1 MNWDELFIRMAF
13 LVSEKS
19 KDPST
24 KVGCVIVSQDNAVLA
39 TGFNGFPRGVIELV
53 THRMV
58 QADDYPA
65 FYEEKLETPILHPE
79 RWARPA
85 KYSWV
90 EHAERNAIYNAAR
103 AGVCIA
109 GAKAYMNWE
118 PQPCADCC
126 RGFIQSGIAEIIG
139 PDIPFKGAGAGTHY
153 HIDYAKV
160 MCLESGVIQRTVPWS
175 QVDYKKL
182 YEELKFRMD
191 GLEK

>member
-1 MNWDELFIRMAF
+1 MNWDELYIRMAF

-24 KVGCVIVSQDNAVLA
+24 KVGCVIVSRDGDNSVLA
-39 TGFNGFPRGVIELV
+39 TGFNGFPRGVKEEESYMEQV
-53 THRMV
+53 
-58 QADDYPA
+58 ADYPA
-65 FYEEKLETPILHPE
+65 FYSEKRLIPD

-103 AGVCIA
+103 KGVSIR
-109 GAKAYMNWE
+109 GAKAYLNWE

-126 RGFIQSGIAEIIG
+126 RGLIQAGIAEIIG
-139 PDIPFKGAGAGTHY
+139 PDIPFKGAGVGTHY

-160 MCLESGVIQRTVPWS
+160 MCEEAGVIQRVVPWK
-175 QVDYKKL
+175 QGLTMDERKEL
-182 YEELKFRMD
+182 EELRYRIAS
-191 GLEK
+191 LEK